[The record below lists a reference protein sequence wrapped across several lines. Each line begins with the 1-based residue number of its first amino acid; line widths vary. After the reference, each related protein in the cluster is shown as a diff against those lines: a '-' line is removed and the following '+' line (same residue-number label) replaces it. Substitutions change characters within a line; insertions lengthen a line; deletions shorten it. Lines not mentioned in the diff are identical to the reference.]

1 MMNISAVAESRDHV
15 IGDSYRAR
23 DLVAGPK
30 KVGDW
35 AMNLVSKDGQQVIV
49 YSDQA
54 KELGRS

>member
-1 MMNISAVAESRDHV
+1 MIHV